1 MMKQEILVVE
11 MASKPKVPKP
21 YNPNK
26 PKKPSSK
33 WESNG
38 YSFTTNKGVTRKRKI
53 K

>member
-1 MMKQEILVVE
+1 MKQEILVVE
-11 MASKPKVPKP
+11 MASKP